1 VALDVPWSGLVWR
14 HGLSGAVLALA
25 YRPCRGQAINSAPR
39 RAPMPGTLTMVSV
52 FWSWRNRSS
61 MSASTRVISASRSMT
76 ARARVYVQAAVD
88 FYTTHLGL
96 TFRSNPASAIAEN
109 LPCSLYGLVDDTS
122 PTRLPPPAEAA
133 PSTGTW
139 AYQVGRP
146 SISVP
151 ARASERLGE
160 TDRWCVRGRMV
171 TISPT
176 MGVRVRLC
184 DLSAVVPRQSES
196 SAARPVGIST
206 RMSAGAP
213 ATFSVS
219 SGASAASSTSSH
231 AESLSREDRGPLG
244 RGVRRLPDGICR
256 FRR

>member
-1 VALDVPWSGLVWR
+1 MWR

-25 YRPCRGQAINSAPR
+25 YRQCSGQAINSAPR

-52 FWSWRNRSS
+52 FWCWRNRSS

-88 FYTTHLGL
+88 SYTTHLGL
-96 TFRSNPASAIAEN
+96 TLRSNPAPAFVEN

-122 PTRLPPPAEAA
+122 PTRLPGTPPAEAA

-171 TISPT
+171 TTSPT
-176 MGVRVRLC
+176 MGAPGRLC
-184 DLSAVVPRQSES
+184 DLSAVVLRQSES
-196 SAARPVGIST
+196 SAARPAGSST
-206 RMSAGAP
+206 RMSAGVP
-213 ATFSVS
+213 
-219 SGASAASSTSSH
+219 
-231 AESLSREDRGPLG
+231 RPRP
-244 RGVRRLPDGICR
+244 P
-256 FRR
+256 